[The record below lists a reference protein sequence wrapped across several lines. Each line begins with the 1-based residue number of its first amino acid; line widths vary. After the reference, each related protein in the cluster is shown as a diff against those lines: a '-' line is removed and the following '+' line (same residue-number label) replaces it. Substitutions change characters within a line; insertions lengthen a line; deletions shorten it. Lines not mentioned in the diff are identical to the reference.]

1 MDSVVPSKLNV
12 GSEGRVKVP
21 TDVRFNSQ
29 PLKEIMFTTF
39 SKSMFSLSRYQND
52 PLSLTHMRPPINFT
66 LKLYF
71 PLYRAAATKVSLSL
85 STTRW
90 GLEGNEIYSSK

>member
-21 TDVRFNSQ
+21 TIVRFNSQ
-29 PLKEIMFTTF
+29 PLKEEAQIMFTTF

-71 PLYRAAATKVSLSL
+71 PL
-85 STTRW
+85 
-90 GLEGNEIYSSK
+90 